1 MITRRAVR
9 PLRLSSTRS
18 DRAYRIV
25 RRTEGREHGAGLIT
39 SILGTF
45 FVLATVYACVD
56 ILVTMHRRTVVTA
69 VADDLARRL
78 ARDVSLDPTTEANLS
93 ARSLGPGV
101 QMTAVTNGDDV
112 VVAVSARGPRL
123 LPFEPFDRFSRIERT
138 MRARREL
145 FGVAN
150 R

>member
-1 MITRRAVR
+1 MDNQRATVR
-9 PLRLSSTRS
+9 KRVEA
-18 DRAYRIV
+18 DR
-25 RRTEGREHGAGLIT
+25 GAGLIT

-56 ILVTMHRRTVVTA
+56 VLVTMHRRTVVTA

-78 ARDVSLDPTTEANLS
+78 ARDTGLDPSTEATMS

-101 QMTAVTNGDDV
+101 RMTAIASGDDV

-123 LPFEPFDRFSRIERT
+123 LPFEPFERFSRIERT

-145 FGVAN
+145 FRMGN
-150 R
+150 P